1 MNNLIEEEHSMPGSP
16 PGPISTDDDN
26 TPKLE
31 TPEPSKINQS
41 NVLNINDEY
50 NTKEDEKEK

>member
-1 MNNLIEEEHSMPGSP
+1 MNNLTEEEHSMPRNP
-16 PGPISTDDDN
+16 PGHISTDDDN

-31 TPEPSKINQS
+31 TPEPSKIDQS
-41 NVLNINDEY
+41 NVVNINDEY